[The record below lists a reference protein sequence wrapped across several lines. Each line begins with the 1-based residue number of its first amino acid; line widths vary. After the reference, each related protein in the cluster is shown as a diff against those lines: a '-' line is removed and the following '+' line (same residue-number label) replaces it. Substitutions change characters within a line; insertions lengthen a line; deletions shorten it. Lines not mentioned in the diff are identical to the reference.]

1 MPRGRLIDQDG
12 NSREFRSEI
21 VPRYARRTLGGVPG
35 RGEHAADPQGTV
47 AVARSGAPV
56 QERDLSGRGPLEGT
70 PPSIGA
76 SAICQSS
83 GSRSPT
89 WTACT

>member
-56 QERDLSGRGPLEGT
+56 QERDLSEQRFQIAYLDGLHVKEVDQRLT
-70 PPSIGA
+70 RIA
-76 SAICQSS
+76 SRKVHS
-83 GSRSPT
+83 
-89 WTACT
+89 

>member
-1 MPRGRLIDQDG
+1 MTTANGLQELDVPRGRLIDQDG

-21 VPRYARRTLGGVPG
+21 VPRYARRTLAAYLAGVNT
-35 RGEHAADPQGTV
+35 RRIRKV
-47 AVARSGAPV
+47 
-56 QERDLSGRGPLEGT
+56 LSPLLGQAHL
-70 PPSIGA
+70 SK